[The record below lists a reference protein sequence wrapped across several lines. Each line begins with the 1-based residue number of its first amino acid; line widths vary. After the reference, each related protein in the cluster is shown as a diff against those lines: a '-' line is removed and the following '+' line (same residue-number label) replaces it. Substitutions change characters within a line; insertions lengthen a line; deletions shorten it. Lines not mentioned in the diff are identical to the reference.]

1 MFSVLL
7 ICCNGV
13 IDYIYY
19 YDDFEWGYYDKVIC
33 LVVSNF
39 FIFFN
44 YVIYFNCWKIKYWWR
59 VVLEIFFVKK
69 FLLVIFF

>member
-19 YDDFEWGYYDKVIC
+19 YDDLEWGYYDKVIC
-33 LVVSNF
+33 LVVSVMIIFLF
-39 FIFFN
+39 FLIMLFILI
-44 YVIYFNCWKIKYWWR
+44 VEK
-59 VVLEIFFVKK
+59 
-69 FLLVIFF
+69 